1 MSFDEL
7 IIKGARQNNLKNID
21 LALPHDKMIVVTG
34 VSGSGKSSLA
44 FDTVFAE
51 GQWRFIESLST
62 YARLFLEKL
71 DRPAVDSIINIRPAI
86 ALEQRNTVRGSRSTV
101 GTATEVYD
109 YLRLLYSKAAVP
121 YCPNCGT
128 EIKKWAPSGIVK
140 HILET
145 YSGGRAFIIF
155 TSHDPIAELKRKGFH
170 RIMLNGEPLDIEDP
184 QFEDIK
190 IPPPPYEVVLDRLV
204 ISDEPRLADS
214 VEGAFKAGHE
224 RMKIK
229 LADGPELVFSSGNIC
244 DTCGFEM
251 PEPAPILFSFNHPI
265 GACPACK
272 GFGNVLKYS
281 EGLIVTD
288 PYLSVSEGAIEPWQ
302 KPAYKWWARQMMKVL
317 KNSNFPVNKPW
328 KDLSKAQKELIFKGQ
343 GFYGVNDFFEELEGK
358 RYKLHVRV
366 FLSRYRKGEVC
377 PECRGK
383 RLRPEA
389 LAYKLNGYDIAAL
402 SAMPVGDLIGFFGN
416 LPLSGEKAQ
425 TAKEPLRQIELKLGF
440 LQRVGLGY
448 LSMDRESRTLS
459 GGEYQRVNLSNQ
471 LASRLTGT
479 LYVLDEPTVGLHP
492 RDTSR
497 IAEIMRE
504 LSVLGNTLLIVEHDK
519 SIIENGDWIVELG
532 PGGGYLGGGVVFSG
546 PKEEFLKTDTVTARY
561 VTGKDRIALPK
572 TTIPRKSPLMEQ
584 ARCGYQAEIEKEK
597 TLPPGWLGVRGAKG
611 NNLANLNVR
620 FPLGMLTVVSGVS
633 GSGKSSLVVETLY
646 RALARHLRLEPE
658 DPLPY
663 SSLEGVEKIKG
674 VRLIDQSPIGRT
686 PRSNPVTYLKIF
698 DSIRKIYAAQPEAKS
713 HGFGPGFFS
722 FNVPGGRCHACN
734 GEGYQK
740 LEMYFFEDLYIK
752 CETCNGRRYGPEA
765 LGVRYKGR
773 DINEV
778 LAMTVEDARIF
789 FSGEHQITARLQQ
802 MIDIGLGYLR
812 LGQPATTLSGGEA
825 QRLKICGELGLAPK
839 TGFVYFL
846 DEPTVGLHYRDV
858 AALLL
863 MLRKLVEGGNTV
875 IIIEHNL
882 DVTAAADWVID
893 LGPEGG
899 KDGGKVIFQGPPGKI
914 VRCKSSYTGKYL
926 KDHLV

>member
-7 IIKGARQNNLKNID
+7 VIKGARQNNLKNID
-21 LALPHDKMIVVTG
+21 LALPHDKMIVITG

-71 DRPAVDSIINIRPAI
+71 DRPAVDTITNIRPAI

-109 YLRLLYSKAAVP
+109 YLRLLYSKTAVP
-121 YCPNCGT
+121 YCPTCGT
-128 EIKKWAPSGIVK
+128 EVKKWAPSEIVK
-140 HILET
+140 HLLDAHP
-145 YSGGRAFIIF
+145 GGRAFIIF
-155 TSHDPIAELKRKGFH
+155 TSHEPIAELKSKGFH
-170 RIMLNGEPLDIEDP
+170 RIMLNGEALDLEDP
-184 QFEDIK
+184 SFIQAK
-190 IPPPPYEVVLDRLV
+190 KVPAPPYDVVLDRLV
-204 ISDEPRLADS
+204 IRDEPRFADS
-214 VEGAFKAGHE
+214 VEGAFKFGHGK
-224 RMKIK
+224 MKVK
-229 LADGPELVFSSGNIC
+229 LAASQEAASEGLATPELIFSSGNIC

-281 EGLIVTD
+281 EGLIVPD
-288 PYLSVSEGAIEPWQ
+288 PYLSLSEGAIEPWQ
-302 KPAYKWWARQMMKVL
+302 KPSYKWWARQML
-317 KNSNFPVNKPW
+317 KALKGTDFQVNKPW
-328 KDLSKAQKELIFKGQ
+328 RELSKAQKELIFKGK
-343 GFYGVNDFFEELEGK
+343 GFYGINDFFEELEGK

-389 LAYKLNGYDIAAL
+389 LAYKLNGRDIAAL
-402 SAMPVGDLIGFFGN
+402 TAMPVSGLIGFFGA

-425 TAKEPLRQIELKLGF
+425 TAREPLRQIGMKLGF
-440 LQRVGLGY
+440 LDRVGLGY
-448 LSMDRESRTLS
+448 LSMNRESRTLS

-479 LYVLDEPTVGLHP
+479 LYVLDEPTVGLHA
-492 RDTSR
+492 RDTDR
-497 IAEIMRE
+497 IAQIMRE
-504 LSVLGNTLLIVEHDK
+504 LSGLGNTLLIVEHDK
-519 SIIENGDWIVELG
+519 SIIESGDWIVELG

-546 PKEEFLKTDTVTARY
+546 PKKDFLKADTVTARY
-561 VTGKDRIALPK
+561 VVGKDRIPLPK
-572 TTIPRKSPLMEQ
+572 ITAPRKPVL
-584 ARCGYQAEIEKEK
+584 ADPRGGAAESWI
-597 TLPPGWLGVRGAKG
+597 GVRGAKG
-611 NNLANLNVR
+611 NNLDNLNVK

-658 DPLPY
+658 DPLPFGA
-663 SSLEGVEKIKG
+663 LEGVEKIRG
-674 VRLIDQSPIGRT
+674 VRLIDQSPIGRS

-698 DSIRKIYAAQPEAKS
+698 DSIRKIYAAQPEARA

-722 FNVPGGRCHACN
+722 FNVPGGRCPACS

-752 CETCNGRRYGPEA
+752 CEACNGRRYGHEA
-765 LGVRYKGR
+765 LGVHYKGR

-778 LAMTVEDARIF
+778 LAMTVEDARAF
-789 FSGEHQITARLQQ
+789 FAGEHQITGRLQQ

-825 QRLKICGELGLAPK
+825 QRLKICAELGLAPK

-875 IIIEHNL
+875 IVIEHNL
-882 DVTAAADWVID
+882 DVTAAADWVVD

-899 KDGGKVIFQGPPGKI
+899 KDGGKIVFQGPPGKLLKS
-914 VRCKSSYTGKYL
+914 KSSYTGEYL
-926 KDHLV
+926 KKHLA